1 MRNYLYSPNNLYE
14 LFTHAVI
21 CPGDMVP
28 GATFVFDGQHLRVKK
43 CGCGEGNG
51 GGQGADN
58 AKVIALEGL
67 LNEANKKIQDLT
79 IRLVSLSE
87 KLVSLESASQSTDKF
102 FDVVFNWETEKTV
115 NDSFIT
121 EDSIVDYTFLNGENA
136 GEITTY
142 AGNGSVTIKSTSA
155 ETGTFRVQIT
165 KKK

>member
-14 LFTHAVI
+14 LFTNAVI

-28 GATFVFDGQHLRVKK
+28 GATFIFDGQHLRVKK
-43 CGCGEGNG
+43 CGCGDSTSS
-51 GGQGADN
+51 ADS
-58 AKVIALEGL
+58 AKFIALEGL
-67 LNEANKKIQDLT
+67 LNEANQKIQDLT
-79 IRLVSLSE
+79 TRLVSLSE

-102 FDVVFNWETEKTV
+102 FDVVFNGETEKTV
-115 NDSFIT
+115 NNSFIT

>member
-14 LFTHAVI
+14 LFTNAVI

-28 GATFVFDGQHLRVKK
+28 GATFIFDGQHLRVKK
-43 CGCGEGNG
+43 CGCGDNAG
-51 GGQGADN
+51 GADS

-67 LNEANKKIQDLT
+67 LNEANQKIQDLT
-79 IRLVSLSE
+79 TRLVSLSE

-102 FDVVFNWETEKTV
+102 FDVVFNGETEKTV

>member
-14 LFTHAVI
+14 LFTNAVI

-28 GATFVFDGQHLRVKK
+28 GATFIFDGQHLRVKK
-43 CGCGEGNG
+43 CGCGDSTG
-51 GGQGADN
+51 GADS

-67 LNEANKKIQDLT
+67 LNEANQKIQDLT
-79 IRLVSLSE
+79 TRLVSLSE
-87 KLVSLESASQSTDKF
+87 KLVSLENASQSTDKF
-102 FDVVFNWETEKTV
+102 FDAVFNGETEKTV

-155 ETGTFRVQIT
+155 ETGIFRVQIT

>member
-14 LFTHAVI
+14 LFTNAVI

-28 GATFVFDGQHLRVKK
+28 GATFIFDGQHLRVKK
-43 CGCGEGNG
+43 CGCGDKQG
-51 GGQGADN
+51 GADS

-67 LNEANKKIQDLT
+67 LNEANQKIQDLT
-79 IRLVSLSE
+79 TRLVSLSE

-102 FDVVFNWETEKTV
+102 FDVVFNGETEKTV